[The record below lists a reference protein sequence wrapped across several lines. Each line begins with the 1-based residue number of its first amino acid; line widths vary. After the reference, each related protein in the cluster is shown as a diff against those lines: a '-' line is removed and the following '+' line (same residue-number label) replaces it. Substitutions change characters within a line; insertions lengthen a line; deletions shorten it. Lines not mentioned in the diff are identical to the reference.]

1 MIYKSLLIIFIK
13 ISVSQQQMKEIS
25 GSGTNL
31 SYKPFIKNISIEPVS
46 SNRQKSTDTNNK
58 TFFSNIKAQLN
69 NIRTD
74 VNKLVTK
81 DSVKPLNINKS
92 YNVSSGNKIE
102 VTNQS
107 EASTDKNVEKKAFIE
122 PS

>member
-1 MIYKSLLIIFIK
+1 M
-13 ISVSQQQMKEIS
+13 
-25 GSGTNL
+25 
-31 SYKPFIKNISIEPVS
+31 
-46 SNRQKSTDTNNK
+46 
-58 TFFSNIKAQLN
+58 N

-122 PS
+122 PSEKYVSTITALETKLAKTTNELSQQISKSS